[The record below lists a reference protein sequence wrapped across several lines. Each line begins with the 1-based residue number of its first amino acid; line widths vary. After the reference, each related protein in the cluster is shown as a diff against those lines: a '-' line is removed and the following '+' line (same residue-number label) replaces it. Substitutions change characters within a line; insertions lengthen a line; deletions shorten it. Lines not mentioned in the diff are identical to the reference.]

1 MNNINAIE
9 LNGVNVSF
17 GNFQALENI
26 NLTIPSGKFVSI
38 LGPNGSGKS
47 TLLRVL
53 TGIIS
58 PQNGEISI
66 FGKNIKELSSDTI
79 GYVPQ
84 IKTLDKSFPAIGIE
98 LVLSG
103 INHRWA
109 LKSSKEQ
116 KEKAFYILEQLNAH
130 EYAEKPL
137 NQLSGGQL
145 QRIYLARS
153 LVREPQLLL
162 LDEPAT
168 GIDLICETNLN
179 SIIQKFSKNNLT
191 TILMVTHDW
200 TSAYAH
206 TEEILLMN
214 RKIIFYGS
222 KEAAF
227 SNENLRQ
234 TFSHFSD
241 KHNVSFGLTSND

>member
-1 MNNINAIE
+1 MNEINAIE
-9 LNGVNVSF
+9 LKGINVNF
-17 GNFQALENI
+17 GNFTALENI
-26 NLTIPSGKFVSI
+26 NLNIPAGKFISI

-47 TLLRVL
+47 TLLRLL
-53 TGIIS
+53 TGILK
-58 PQNGEISI
+58 PQSGEIKI
-66 FGKNIKELSSDTI
+66 FGKKIDEISADTI

-109 LKSSKEQ
+109 LKSSNEQ
-116 KEKAFYILEQLNAH
+116 KKKAYDLLEQLNADS
-130 EYAEKPL
+130 YAEKPL

-145 QRIYLARS
+145 QRIYLARC
-153 LVREPQLLL
+153 LVREPQILL

-179 SIIQKFSKNNLT
+179 NIINNFSKERLT
-191 TILMVTHDW
+191 SILMVTHDW

-206 TEEILLMN
+206 TEDILLLN
-214 RKIIFYGS
+214 KKVIFYGN
-222 KEAAF
+222 KENAF
-227 SNENLRQ
+227 SNEYLKH

-241 KHNVSFGLTSND
+241 KHNVTFGLKKQ